1 MRYYGIDDQYVLAA
15 ETFSTLPSF
24 TSAYTRSFIY
34 VEDVQTMY
42 YGTATGWVSIGN
54 NQLTGYLH
62 TQSVASDT
70 WTVNHMLGIQDVVV
84 TVYDSDHKVIMPDEI
99 VANTEDQTIIY
110 FSEAV
115 AGWASVV
122 MSAASTLSASF
133 STQQIRLPKG
143 SSLAN
148 LEWKG
153 TTLYGTNGEATTI
166 SQGQLCYCKLN
177 GGTWKYYK
185 YDANGTDKLILPTV
199 IAAEDITSGSD
210 GLFLMEGE
218 MRYDS
223 WSLSGTADASTTV
236 YASATAGGLTMTA
249 PATSG
254 DEVIVAGFLIAAS
267 TIHLKIGYAW
277 LEVK

>member
-1 MRYYGIDDQYVLAA
+1 MRYYGIDDQYILAA
-15 ETFSTLPSF
+15 ETFATLPSF
-24 TSAYTRSFIY
+24 TTAYTRSFIY

-42 YGTATGWVSIGN
+42 YGTATGWVSIGTN
-54 NQLTGYLH
+54 ALTGYLH

-84 TVYDSDHKVIMPDEI
+84 TVYDGDHKVVMPEEI
-99 VANTEDQTIIY
+99 VANTEDQVIIY
-110 FSEAV
+110 FSEAIS
-115 AGWASVV
+115 GWASVV
-122 MSAASTLSASF
+122 MTTASATAAAF

-143 SSLAN
+143 SSLSDH
-148 LEWKG
+148 EWKG
-153 TTLYGTNGEATTI
+153 TAIYGRAGETI
-166 SQGQLCYCKLN
+166 SRGQLCYCKLN
-177 GGTWKYYK
+177 GSVWKYYK
-185 YDANGTDKLILPTV
+185 YDANGTDKLILPTA
-199 IAAEDITSGSD
+199 IAVDDIASGED
-210 GLFLMEGE
+210 GLLLIDGV
-218 MRYDS
+218 MRDDT